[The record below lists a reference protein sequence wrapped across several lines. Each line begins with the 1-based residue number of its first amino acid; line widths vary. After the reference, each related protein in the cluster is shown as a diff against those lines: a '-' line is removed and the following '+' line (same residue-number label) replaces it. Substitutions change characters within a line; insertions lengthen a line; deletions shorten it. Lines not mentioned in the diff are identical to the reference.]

1 MPEQGTHFYFIT
13 LQQANARGIYT
24 NTLSG
29 YWTPAPGQTRLDV
42 FNEIRAKFE
51 ARDAGVRGGVVLAFD
66 IQPNQL

>member
-13 LQQANARGIYT
+13 LQQGNARGFYT

-29 YWTPAPGQTRLDV
+29 CWTPGAEQTRLDV
-42 FNEIRAKFE
+42 FNEIRAEFE
-51 ARDAGVRGGVVLAFD
+51 ARDPGVRGGVVLAFD